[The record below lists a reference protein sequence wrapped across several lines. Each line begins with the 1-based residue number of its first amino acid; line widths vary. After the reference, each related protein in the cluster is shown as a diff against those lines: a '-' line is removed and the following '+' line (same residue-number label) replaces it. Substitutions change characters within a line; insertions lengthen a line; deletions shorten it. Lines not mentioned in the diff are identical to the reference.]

1 MSMIAEL
8 GGAGTLVGGVAP
20 ITGPGA
26 PTVIAEGAPVSTL
39 SDIVDPHGEPP
50 HAKSVIES
58 SSATVIAM
66 GRGVVRMGD
75 VASCGHPVIS
85 SSTVFVGA

>member
-1 MSMIAEL
+1 MIAKL
-8 GGAGTLVGGVAP
+8 GGVGTLAGGVAP

-26 PTVIAEGAPVSTL
+26 PTVIAEGALVSTL
-39 SDIVDPHGEPP
+39 SDIVAPHGEPP
-50 HAKSVIES
+50 HAKSVIIS
-58 SSATVIAM
+58 SSTTVFAM

-85 SSTVFVGA
+85 QSTVFVGA